1 MMARLEVVPWS
12 TVRMYWLMKRLPF
25 FYSGRRQAKALPS
38 AKTPSKPLVILA
50 AAVGNSAHGI
60 KIFCAASLGD
70 ITQAHDTHKIL
81 ILFVVQHHQ
90 PLNML
95 LMHIFQYVL
104 DLFIFVTK
112 QYLGRHHRGNFI
124 LGSPT
129 VHHGPGCDVTVRYD
143 ADQAFAFGDRRKSVA
158 LFRQALSR
166 FADTSIRINE
176 FSFFRHQLFH
186 LHSSSPFNR

>member
-25 FYSGRRQAKALPS
+25 FYSGRRPAKALPS
-38 AKTPSKPLVILA
+38 AKTPSKPLMILA

-70 ITQAHDTHKIL
+70 ITETHDTHEIL

-95 LMHIFQYVL
+95 LMHISQYVL
-104 DLFIFVTK
+104 DLFIFITK
-112 QYLGRHHRGNFI
+112 QSLGRHHRGNFI
-124 LGSPT
+124 LGSPKIGRASCRERVET
-129 VHHGPGCDVTVRYD
+129 
-143 ADQAFAFGDRRKSVA
+143 
-158 LFRQALSR
+158 
-166 FADTSIRINE
+166 
-176 FSFFRHQLFH
+176 
-186 LHSSSPFNR
+186 